1 MDGIWSMPLDIGV
14 TAKFMD
20 LMALHIP
27 TLNTTTKITG
37 ESKEERGE
45 DGLGLSPTGCTSP
58 NHQRRIS
65 SMSKKVNPRRQP
77 ASKADVKRAE
87 LRGRDD
93 GIKFA
98 SALFLMALRDKEG
111 FDLEALQ
118 KVWKEVGDLAD
129 SIAEGYCSIE
139 DLHTVLESE
148 AGARIVGGIALE

>member
-1 MDGIWSMPLDIGV
+1 
-14 TAKFMD
+14 
-20 LMALHIP
+20 
-27 TLNTTTKITG
+27 
-37 ESKEERGE
+37 
-45 DGLGLSPTGCTSP
+45 
-58 NHQRRIS
+58 
-65 SMSKKVNPRRQP
+65 MSKWISVKERLPECGKEVLIYWRNTSQ
-77 ASKADVKRAE
+77 KDVKRAE

-98 SALFLMALRDKEG
+98 SALFLMVLRDKEG

>member
-1 MDGIWSMPLDIGV
+1 MSEWISVKERLPECGKEVLIYWR
-14 TAKFMD
+14 
-20 LMALHIP
+20 
-27 TLNTTTKITG
+27 NTST
-37 ESKEERGE
+37 RR
-45 DGLGLSPTGCTSP
+45 
-58 NHQRRIS
+58 RRIS

-98 SALFLMALRDKEG
+98 SALFLMVLRDKEG

-148 AGARIVGGIALE
+148 AGARIVGGIAT

>member
-1 MDGIWSMPLDIGV
+1 
-14 TAKFMD
+14 
-20 LMALHIP
+20 
-27 TLNTTTKITG
+27 
-37 ESKEERGE
+37 
-45 DGLGLSPTGCTSP
+45 
-58 NHQRRIS
+58 
-65 SMSKKVNPRRQP
+65 MSKKVNPRRQP

-139 DLHTVLESE
+139 DLNTVLESE

>member
-1 MDGIWSMPLDIGV
+1 
-14 TAKFMD
+14 
-20 LMALHIP
+20 
-27 TLNTTTKITG
+27 
-37 ESKEERGE
+37 
-45 DGLGLSPTGCTSP
+45 
-58 NHQRRIS
+58 
-65 SMSKKVNPRRQP
+65 MSKKVNPRRQP

-129 SIAEGYCSIE
+129 SIAEGYCSIVSSPSVD
-139 DLHTVLESE
+139 DLFLANICS
-148 AGARIVGGIALE
+148 ARHRRNSMHDCECPCKQEQRQT

>member
-1 MDGIWSMPLDIGV
+1 
-14 TAKFMD
+14 
-20 LMALHIP
+20 
-27 TLNTTTKITG
+27 
-37 ESKEERGE
+37 
-45 DGLGLSPTGCTSP
+45 
-58 NHQRRIS
+58 
-65 SMSKKVNPRRQP
+65 MSKKVNPRRQP

-98 SALFLMALRDKEG
+98 SALFLM
-111 FDLEALQ
+111 ALQ

-148 AGARIVGGIALE
+148 AGARIVGGIAT

>member
-1 MDGIWSMPLDIGV
+1 
-14 TAKFMD
+14 
-20 LMALHIP
+20 
-27 TLNTTTKITG
+27 
-37 ESKEERGE
+37 
-45 DGLGLSPTGCTSP
+45 
-58 NHQRRIS
+58 
-65 SMSKKVNPRRQP
+65 MSKKVNPRRQP

-111 FDLEALQ
+111 FDLQ

-148 AGARIVGGIALE
+148 AGARIVGGIAT

>member
-1 MDGIWSMPLDIGV
+1 
-14 TAKFMD
+14 
-20 LMALHIP
+20 
-27 TLNTTTKITG
+27 
-37 ESKEERGE
+37 
-45 DGLGLSPTGCTSP
+45 
-58 NHQRRIS
+58 
-65 SMSKKVNPRRQP
+65 MSKKVNPRRQP

-98 SALFLMALRDKEG
+98 SVLFLMALRDKEG

-118 KVWKEVGDLAD
+118 KVWKEVGNLAD